1 MGHELE
7 GSEIAAFV
15 AAELLLGDIANILH
29 DLSEMLR
36 GHICLLSL
44 DKTSLPLLSESVSL
58 MS

>member
-1 MGHELE
+1 MGHKLE
-7 GSEIAAFV
+7 GSEITAFV

-36 GHICLLSL
+36 GHIGLLSL
-44 DKTSLPLLSESVSL
+44 DKTSLPLLSESISL